1 MARHFAVA
9 NRLPRMEGQMPVSR
23 VSCIMTLSRGIPP
36 PVGLFDSDRFVQV
49 HFVVLCESL
58 LKGQTIVK
66 LKSHARLY

>member
-1 MARHFAVA
+1 
-9 NRLPRMEGQMPVSR
+9 
-23 VSCIMTLSRGIPP
+23 MTLSRGIPP
-36 PVGLFDSDRFVQV
+36 PVGGCFSVANRFVRA